1 MKMKQIHYE
10 FDSVTNQ
17 RIIDALMAGG
27 AFYLAYQLRFEGAIP
42 PDSRY
47 QFWLLFG
54 VIMLGRVLSNSLL
67 RVYRLIWHYFS
78 LRDAIYV
85 SRSYLAFSAIL
96 LLLRL
101 GLPSS
106 WWLLRVPLSIIVI
119 EYAFAL
125 GGALGARSLR
135 RLLHEGIHRGK
146 QAEGAA
152 ARRALLIGAG
162 RAGVMVAKE
171 LAARAD
177 IKAIGF
183 LDDDPKKAGALIN
196 GLPVLGPLSLMPSVV
211 GEHDVEEVIIC
222 ISKIP
227 RATLKQVW
235 AYCEMLPVRTWTVPT
250 LEEIL
255 QKKVDISHFREV
267 LMADLLGRDPIGMS
281 AEHAD
286 VVAAYRGKRILITG
300 AGGSIGSEL
309 ACQLFNLK
317 PAQLILL
324 DKDENGLNDTF
335 LSIQPEPA
343 GVKVFPVVADIRSP
357 ARLEAVF
364 SRFRPEVVFHAAAHK
379 HVHLMEMNPCEAVL
393 NNVSGT
399 RNVVELS
406 GRLGVRRFVFISTD
420 KAVKPKSVMGATKR
434 LGEMIVQVNCHNG
447 HTDTAFS
454 CVRFGNV
461 VGSRGSVVP
470 LFQKQIANG
479 GPVTITHAEAE
490 RFLMTI
496 PEAVRLVIQ
505 AGILGPAGEIY
516 VLQMG
521 DPVSIQNLARNV
533 IELSGLRPGKD
544 VEIKITRLRD
554 GEKIREDLVDEGR
567 ESLFP
572 TRFEG
577 INVIRGQGFDPKL
590 FMQQLTALEEAARRE
605 SVLEVYHLMQG
616 FDIEFRPDFSL
627 WAQTSRAGAVRPD
640 VKEAE
645 RIVDRT
651 A

>member
-1 MKMKQIHYE
+1 MKEKEIHYE
-10 FDSVTNQ
+10 FYSATNQ
-17 RIIDALMAGG
+17 RIIDALIAGV

-42 PDSRY
+42 PSARL
-47 QFWLLFG
+47 QFWLLMG
-54 VIMLGRVLSNSLL
+54 AIMLGRVLSNSLL
-67 RVYRLIWHYFS
+67 RVYRLIWRYIS
-78 LRDAIYV
+78 LRDAFYIA
-85 SRSYLAFSAIL
+85 RSYLAFSAIL

-101 GLPSS
+101 GLPNR
-106 WWLLRVPLSIIVI
+106 WWLLHVPLSIIVI
-119 EYAFAL
+119 EYVFAL

-135 RLLHEGIHRGK
+135 RFLHESTHRGK
-146 QAEGAA
+146 QAGGA
-152 ARRALLIGAG
+152 ARRAVLIGAG
-162 RAGVMVAKE
+162 RAGVTVAKE
-171 LAARAD
+171 LVSRAD

-183 LDDDPKKAGALIN
+183 LDDDPKKAGAIIN
-196 GLPVLGPLSLMPSVV
+196 GLPVLGPLSLLPSVV
-211 GEHDVEEVIIC
+211 SEHDVQEVIIC
-222 ISKIP
+222 IPKIP
-227 RATLKQVW
+227 REALKQVW
-235 AYCEMLPVRTWTVPT
+235 AYCEMLPVRAWIVPS

-267 LMADLLGRDPIGMS
+267 LMADLLGRDPVGMS
-281 AEHAD
+281 VEHAD

-300 AGGSIGSEL
+300 AGGSIGSVL
-309 ACQLFNLK
+309 AFQLFNLK
-317 PAQLILL
+317 PAQIVLL
-324 DKDENGLNDTF
+324 DKDENGLNDTY
-335 LSIQPEPA
+335 LRIQSESA
-343 GVKVFPVVADIRSP
+343 GVKVFPVVADIRFP
-357 ARLEAVF
+357 ARLEAIF

-399 RNVVELS
+399 RNLVELS
-406 GRLGVRRFVFISTD
+406 RASGVTRFVFISTD

-434 LGEMIVQVNCHNG
+434 LCEMIVQVNSRTG
-447 HTDTAFS
+447 DTDTAFS

-544 VEIKITRLRD
+544 VEIKITQLRN
-554 GEKIREDLVDEGR
+554 GEKIREDLVDEGK
-567 ESLFP
+567 ESLLP
-572 TRFEG
+572 TRFDG
-577 INVIRGQGFDPKL
+577 ISVIKGQTLDPTL
-590 FMQQLTALEEAARRE
+590 FMQQLSALEEAARRE

-616 FDIEFRPDFSL
+616 FDIDFRPDFSL
-627 WAQTSRAGAVRPD
+627 WAQSSRPGTETPH
-640 VKEAE
+640 VKGAE
-645 RIVDRT
+645 RIRERE

>member
-1 MKMKQIHYE
+1 MEWKPMHYE
-10 FDSVTNQ
+10 FYSTTNQ
-17 RIIDALMAGG
+17 RIIDALTAGG
-27 AFYLAYQLRFEGAIP
+27 AFYLAYQLRFEGAVP

-47 QFWLLFG
+47 QMWLLIG
-54 VIMLGRVLSNSLL
+54 LVMLGRLLTNSLL
-67 RVYRLIWHYFS
+67 HVYRLIWRYIS
-78 LRDAIYV
+78 LRDVTYIA
-85 SRSYLAFSAIL
+85 RSYVAFSAIL
-96 LLLRL
+96 LVLRL
-101 GLPSS
+101 GLSGR
-106 WWLLRVPLSIIVI
+106 WWLFRVPLSIIVI
-119 EYAFAL
+119 EYVFAL
-125 GGALGARSLR
+125 GGAVGIRSLR
-135 RLLHEGIHRGK
+135 RLQLEGTNRGK

-152 ARRALLIGAG
+152 RRAILIGAG
-162 RAGVMVAKE
+162 RAGVMIAKE
-171 LAARAD
+171 LVARPD
-177 IKAIGF
+177 IRPIGF
-183 LDDDPKKAGALIN
+183 LDDDPKKAGALIS
-196 GLPVLGPLSLMPSVV
+196 GLPVLGPISLLPSVV
-211 GEHDVEEVIIC
+211 NEHDAGDVIIC
-222 ISKIP
+222 IPKIP
-227 RATLKQVW
+227 RATLKKVW

-267 LMADLLGRDPIGMS
+267 NMADLLERDPVGMS

-286 VVAAYRGKRILITG
+286 VVAAYRDKCILITG

-309 ACQLFNLK
+309 ADQIFRLK

-324 DKDENGLNDTF
+324 DKDENGLNDTY
-335 LSIQPEPA
+335 LGLQAEPA
-343 GVKVFPVVADIRSP
+343 SVKVFPVVADLRFP
-357 ARLEAVF
+357 ARIEAVF

-399 RNVVELS
+399 KNLVELS
-406 GRLGVRRFVFISTD
+406 GRSGVKRFVFISTD
-420 KAVKPKSVMGATKR
+420 KAVRPKSVMGATKR
-434 LGEMIVQVNCHNG
+434 LCEMIVQANCHNG

-470 LFQKQIANG
+470 IFRKQIANG

-521 DPVSIQNLARNV
+521 DPVNIQNLARNL

-544 VEIKITRLRD
+544 IEIKITQMRN

-567 ESLFP
+567 ESLLP

-577 INVIRGQGFDPKL
+577 INVIKGQGFDPAL
-590 FMQQLTALEEAARRE
+590 FMRQLTALEEAARRE
-605 SVLEVYHLMQG
+605 DVLEVYHLVQG
-616 FDIEFRPDFSL
+616 FDIGFRPDFSL
-627 WAQTSRAGAVRPD
+627 WVQSSRAGAGKLD
-640 VKEAE
+640 VKQADQA
-645 RIVDRT
+645 VDR
-651 A
+651 AA